1 VSIVGAVVARVRRL
15 GIPLITLGVVAI
27 IVTLLVLP
35 LRTWF
40 TQRDLLRE
48 REAQYALFEDIN
60 DALQDEVDSLQT
72 PTGLQQAIR
81 SQLGYLLPNE
91 RRVPLLAQPDAPIDL
106 PARWPH
112 TLVAGILDVRR
123 DAFAR
128 VESGDID
135 EFNPM
140 QP

>member
-1 VSIVGAVVARVRRL
+1 VSFVGNVVARARRWSV
-15 GIPLITLGVVAI
+15 PLIAAGLVAI
-27 IVTLLVLP
+27 LLTLLVLP

-40 TQRDLLRE
+40 SQRDLLGE

-91 RRVPLLAQPDAPIDL
+91 RRVPLLAQPDAPITL
-106 PARWPH
+106 PDRWPH
-112 TLVAGILDVRR
+112 TLIAGILDVRR

-128 VESGDID
+128 VEAGDID
-135 EFNPM
+135 GFDPL

>member
-1 VSIVGAVVARVRRL
+1 MSFVGKVVARARRWSV
-15 GIPLITLGVVAI
+15 PLIAAGLVAI
-27 IVTLLVLP
+27 LLTLLVLP

-40 TQRDLLRE
+40 AQRDLLGE

-91 RRVPLLAQPDAPIDL
+91 RRVPLL
-106 PARWPH
+106 
-112 TLVAGILDVRR
+112 VR
-123 DAFAR
+123 
-128 VESGDID
+128 E
-135 EFNPM
+135 
-140 QP
+140 